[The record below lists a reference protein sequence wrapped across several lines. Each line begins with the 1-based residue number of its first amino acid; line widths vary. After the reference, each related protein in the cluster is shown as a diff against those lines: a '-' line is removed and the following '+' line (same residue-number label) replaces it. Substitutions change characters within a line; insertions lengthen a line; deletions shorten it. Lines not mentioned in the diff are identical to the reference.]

1 MKFLC
6 WCSSLKNRNNKK
18 KPKQV
23 NHKTKP
29 LPLTL
34 VKEEAEVEEKK
45 SAFFCRETFG
55 AVLKHDKV
63 LRKTT
68 LLQFLFDWKNN

>member
-1 MKFLC
+1 
-6 WCSSLKNRNNKK
+6 
-18 KPKQV
+18 
-23 NHKTKP
+23 
-29 LPLTL
+29 